1 MEHNQ
6 DVSGSNLVRAI
17 EYIFYLKLVYP
28 IEVTSDI
35 QALRSW
41 NTVNAF
47 AVDAAATMSANNAA
61 YKFFKKQINHLALI
75 FPELSK
81 MPWNL
86 TWPAD
91 CHPDLQVRSGQGEK
105 TK

>member
-6 DVSGSNLVRAI
+6 DVSGSNLARAI
-17 EYIFYLKLVYP
+17 EYIFYLKLVYLAFYP

-61 YKFFKKQINHLALI
+61 YKFFKK
-75 FPELSK
+75 
-81 MPWNL
+81 
-86 TWPAD
+86 
-91 CHPDLQVRSGQGEK
+91 K
-105 TK
+105 TD